1 MDLTKHKEELFESFT
16 LFSILLMTLVVFAT
30 TISTKSQLLFVFIAF
45 LPTLTT
51 MILALIL
58 YEEAKFH
65 KVITWLIPLILA
77 GAFYF
82 TIDNLYL
89 LRVNFDLLFITLV
102 NLILSLLYVGIGFLL
117 LKLLSLRENMSK
129 K

>member
-1 MDLTKHKEELFESFT
+1 MDLTKHKDELFESFT

-30 TISTKSQLLFVFIAF
+30 TISTKSPLLFVFIAF
-45 LPTLTT
+45 LPTITT

-65 KVITWLIPLILA
+65 KIITWLIPIILA
-77 GAFYF
+77 GTFYF

-89 LRVNFDLLFITLV
+89 LKINFDLLFITLV
-102 NLILSLLYVGIGFLL
+102 NLILSLLYVGTGYLL
-117 LKLLSLRENMSK
+117 LKLLSLKEAKSK
-129 K
+129 